1 MFAEESEMLAKD
13 ECQAKTILSFQIR
26 TLIGQNIV
34 SQLIGDMLIVH
45 KQQTY
50 LRKRQDF
57 VRHVGHPSEIPYR
70 LFSGF
75 MYLSSQVS
83 SVH

>member
-1 MFAEESEMLAKD
+1 MFAEESEMSAKD
-13 ECQAKTILSFQIR
+13 ECQAKTILTFRIR

-34 SQLIGDMLIVH
+34 SQFIGGRLIVH
-45 KQQTY
+45 KQQTS

-57 VRHVGHPSEIPYR
+57 VRHVGHLSEIPYE
-70 LFSGF
+70 LFSDF